1 MSFERMPP
9 GPANPYLIDAMVNG
23 ARKSRMTAYRL
34 WYLCG
39 VFGVHNFYLG
49 KPVLGGL
56 QAGSLPLSVAVLHIA
71 KALDIETLAGQA
83 VGSIGLGVLGALGL
97 SLLADC
103 FLIPSRVRAYSDRL
117 RAELEAEA
125 DWQAA

>member
-23 ARKSRMTAYRL
+23 ARKSEMTAYKL

-49 KPVLGGL
+49 KPVLGAL
-56 QAGSLPLSVAVLHIA
+56 QACSLPACAAVLHIA
-71 KALDIETLAGQA
+71 KALDLATLSGQVAGC
-83 VGSIGLGVLGALGL
+83 VGLGILSALGL
-97 SLLADC
+97 SLAADC
-103 FLIPSRVRAYSDRL
+103 FLIPTRVRAYSERL
-117 RAELEAEA
+117 RAQLEAEA

>member
-23 ARKSRMTAYRL
+23 ARKSEQTAYKL

-39 VFGVHNFYLG
+39 IFGVHNLYLDRL
-49 KPVLGGL
+49 VLGGL
-56 QAGSLPLSVAVLHIA
+56 QAGSLPACAAVLHIA
-71 KALDIETLAGQA
+71 KALGFESLAGL
-83 VGSIGLGVLGALGL
+83 VLISIGLGILGALGL
-97 SLLADC
+97 SLLLDW
-103 FLIPSRVRAYSDRL
+103 FLIPARVRACSDRL

-125 DWQAA
+125 DWHAA